1 MTVQSD
7 LIESNIDIQWVGHR
21 KDGSS
26 RGSIFG
32 WFIRRGDFNTPSND
46 FVYDWTLGKN
56 VPVEPRVAYVIRG
69 RIGKTLHIEE
79 HPLTFEF
86 LKAMEAKEKNF
97 KRVCHVTMLTRWGV
111 VFNEEMNMFITMM
124 KLRK

>member
-1 MTVQSD
+1 MTAQSD

-32 WFIRRGDFNTPSND
+32 WFVRRGDFNTPSND
-46 FVYDWTLGKN
+46 YVYDWTIGKN
-56 VPVEPRVAYVIRG
+56 VAAEPRTAYVIRG
-69 RIGKTLHIEE
+69 RIGKALHIEE
-79 HPLTFEF
+79 HILTQEF
-86 LKAMEAKEKNF
+86 LKDMQAKEKNF
-97 KRVCHVTMLTRWGV
+97 KRVEHVTLLTKWGT

-124 KLRK
+124 KLRR